1 MTAPDPMTSA
11 ILDAA
16 RELLQI
22 EAKAV
27 LHQQDGLDRDF
38 LAVVEHIGGRETN
51 TLVAGIGKS
60 GLVARLLAS
69 KLASVGARSW
79 YYSAL
84 DALHGELGSLRPD
97 DVLILLSNSGQTQ
110 ELVDLGTAAA
120 QRGVKVAAM
129 VSRVPSALSRVA
141 HWTLRVHVEREATET
156 RLPTASTTAMLAF
169 SDALVIGVARRRGFT
184 IEDYG
189 RNHPGGTLGVV
200 LASTVG
206 SLMTPAGGGV
216 ALVHPDAPILQTLLE
231 MTRCPVGAALVVDGG
246 NRLLG
251 VITDGD
257 IRRALAKSGKEMLD
271 RDTGS
276 LMTARPRTCRP
287 ETTALEALEL
297 METPSQIYVL
307 PVVDGNGIVQGLLR
321 MHDIAGIEV
330 EKSLG

>member
-1 MTAPDPMTSA
+1 MTPPLISA

-16 RELLQI
+16 AELLRI

-27 LHQQDGLDRDF
+27 TQQIESLDADF
-38 LAVVEHIGGRETN
+38 LSVVEHIGGGEAN

-69 KLASVGARSW
+69 KLASVGCRSW

-84 DALHGELGSLRPD
+84 DALHGELGSLRAGD
-97 DVLILLSNSGQTQ
+97 LLILLSNSGQTQ
-110 ELVDLGTAAA
+110 ELVDLAKAARP
-120 QRGVKVAAM
+120 RGVKVAAM
-129 VSRVPSALSRVA
+129 VSRSPSALSRA
-141 HWTLRVHVEREATET
+141 SDWTLKVHVEREATET
-156 RLPTASTTAMLAF
+156 KLPTASTTAMLAF
-169 SDALVIGVARRRGFT
+169 SDALVVGVARRRGFT

-206 SLMTPAGGGV
+206 SLMTPVGQGV
-216 ALVHPDAPILQTLLE
+216 AQVRPDTPILQTLLE

-246 NRLLG
+246 SKLLG

-271 RDTGS
+271 RDTGA
-276 LMTARPRTCRP
+276 LMTSRPRTCRP

-307 PVVDGNGIVQGLLR
+307 PVVDAGGIVQGLLR